1 MKSIS
6 ILVLLALGVGLI
18 AGAIIRATGDAA
30 FLTWLRVDAST
41 QAHLIQSVH
50 PLLVNASG
58 VIEPFGGLWLN
69 TLRMTV
75 VPLVVSLLITGIA
88 SVANTAQTGGLV
100 ARAVL
105 LFTVLLFAMAIYSV
119 TVTNGILE
127 LWPLDPASAS
137 QFISGLGDEAVTI
150 SEPPSFSSWI
160 QSLAPYNPVK
170 AAAEDGMLALV
181 VFSIFFGFAVTRL
194 EPSMRESIVG
204 FFRAVSEAM
213 IVIVHWVLLAGPIGV
228 FALALGVGL
237 NAGFGAATTII
248 QYVVIVTGVTAG
260 STVIAWLIAIT
271 WGRQPVA
278 RFTAAASPVW
288 AIAAS
293 TQSSLASLPAMLEA
307 ALRGLAI
314 PARVADVIL
323 PLAVAVFRFTSPV
336 ANLAVVF
343 FVAHLY
349 NYEPTFVQ
357 IVSAIVVAYAVSI
370 AAVGLPGQVS
380 FIASIAPI
388 CLALGV
394 PTEVLGVLIAVEVI
408 PDIWR
413 TLGNVTG
420 DLAATSILARGQ
432 RREDGGAS
440 AP

>member
-6 ILVLLALGVGLI
+6 IIVLLSLVAGLV
-18 AGAIIRATGDAA
+18 AGALVRSSGDPTLANI
-30 FLTWLRVDAST
+30 AS
-41 QAHLIQSVH
+41 
-50 PLLVNASG
+50 

-75 VPLVVSLLITGIA
+75 VPLVVSLLITAIA
-88 SVANTAQTGGLV
+88 SVADTAKTGGSV
-100 ARAVL
+100 ARAIG
-105 LFTVLLFAMAIYSV
+105 LFTVLLFFAATYTTLATNAWLAI
-119 TVTNGILE
+119 
-127 LWPLDPASAS
+127 WPLDRAAADL
-137 QFISGLGDEAVTI
+137 FIAGVGDQGVTI
-150 SEPPSFSSWI
+150 SEAPTFASWLEG
-160 QSLAPYNPVK
+160 LAPYNPLK

-181 VFSIFFGFAVTRL
+181 VFSIFFGFAAATLAPEMRTQIVT
-194 EPSMRESIVG
+194 

-213 IVIVHWVLLAGPIGV
+213 IKIVHWVLLAGPIGV

-237 NAGFGAATTII
+237 HAGFSAAGTLA

-260 STVIAWLIAIT
+260 STMIAWLIAVIF
-271 WGRQPVA
+271 GGQSIA
-278 RFTAAASPVW
+278 RFTSAATPVW

-307 ALRGLAI
+307 ALRGLRI
-314 PARVADVIL
+314 QPRVADVVL
-323 PLAVAVFRFTSPV
+323 PLAVAIFRFTSPV
-336 ANLAVVF
+336 ANLAVCF
-343 FVAHLY
+343 FIAHLY
-349 NYEPTFVQ
+349 NLEPSLIQ

-394 PTEVLGVLIAVEVI
+394 PTEVLGILIAVEVI
-408 PDIWR
+408 PDIFR

-420 DLAATSILARGQ
+420 DLAATSILARNQ
-432 RREDGGAS
+432 PREDEGS
-440 AP
+440 PAP